1 VELGLTSEHAD
12 ASRDNLSAIRISLS
26 SNDIRS
32 DIVIGWTHRD
42 PRAGA
47 FGAQLATLRK
57 ASRGTIPIAVRRGSF
72 PRGVASE
79 RAMTALRTAGGRC
92 VSLDD
97 ATLRTLV
104 AARRFQPASS
114 LLVFAEILDLVRM
127 SAAPSGKTGDSGDGQ
142 NAASSTGNGHM
153 DEPSSEA
160 PRPKRR
166 ARATS
171 QNRRRQ
177 PTA

>member
-1 VELGLTSEHAD
+1 
-12 ASRDNLSAIRISLS
+12 
-26 SNDIRS
+26 
-32 DIVIGWTHRD
+32 
-42 PRAGA
+42 
-47 FGAQLATLRK
+47 
-57 ASRGTIPIAVRRGSF
+57 
-72 PRGVASE
+72 
-79 RAMTALRTAGGRC
+79 MTALRTAGGRC

-104 AARRFQPASS
+104 AVRRFQPASSPERLLAWRQQERPISS

-142 NAASSTGNGHM
+142 DAASSTGNGHM

-171 QNRRRQ
+171 QSRRRQ